1 MYIDHFID
9 CLPDTMFDNTRVPTS
24 NRGGKWHNEIKKIYQ
39 FSKCSENNFPH
50 SCCLSQVNIK
60 IHCNDS
66 R

>member
-9 CLPDTMFDNTRVPTS
+9 CLPETMFDNTRVPTT

-39 FSKCSENNFPH
+39 FSKCSENILVACH
-50 SCCLSQVNIK
+50 
-60 IHCNDS
+60 